1 MRGTQLKLR
10 RMVGAGALASSLL
23 LAGLSFA
30 SLPAGAQTAP
40 VTTTTSMTICPA
52 LSVAN
57 PGPGDNIVPGALVIS
72 GEAFDPAAPSGT
84 SGIERV
90 DLFLGLRDQ
99 GGNILGSAVP
109 GAAAGENPRFF
120 TTQVTI
126 PDVNQGDV
134 FAAYAIS
141 SVTGQQTSVS
151 YPIFI
156 GTPATHPSGA
166 TPTPLPTDV
175 TRTSSCPA
183 GVAGPAGAAAPAAG
197 APAASAPSVSMTPS
211 AATSTG
217 AMTGANACPVLT
229 VANPGPGDTLNAG
242 DVFISGSAK
251 DPAAATSG
259 NSGVQRVDLFLGSRD
274 AGGTFLGS
282 GIPGTGPGS
291 SPAAFTVQVTVPD
304 LGRGA
309 DFAAYAI
316 GDNGQ
321 ETTLTFPVFV
331 GNTPVNNSGLSTPTP
346 IAQTQTQTSTCR

>member
-10 RMVGAGALASSLL
+10 RLVGAGALASSLL

-30 SLPAGAQTAP
+30 SLPAGAATAP
-40 VTTTTSMTICPA
+40 SSTTVCPE

-57 PGPGDNIVPGALVIS
+57 PSPGNNLVAGGLVIS
-72 GEAFDPAAPSGT
+72 GEAFDPAAPAGT

-99 GGNILGSAVP
+99 GGTILGSAVP
-109 GAAAGENPRFF
+109 GAVGGENPRFF

-151 YPIFI
+151 FPIFI
-156 GTPATHPSGA
+156 GTPATHASGA
-166 TPTPLPTDV
+166 TPTPVPTDV
-175 TRTSSCPA
+175 TMTSSCPA
-183 GVAGPAGAAAPAAG
+183 GVASSAPAAS
-197 APAASAPSVSMTPS
+197 APAVSAPSVSMTPS

-217 AMTGANACPVLT
+217 AMTASNACPVLT

-242 DVFISGSAK
+242 DVFISGSAM
-251 DPAAATSG
+251 DPAAAMSG
-259 NSGVQRVDLFLGSRD
+259 NSGVERVDLFLGARD
-274 AGGTFLGS
+274 QGGTFLGS
-282 GIPGTGPGS
+282 GVPGTGPGS
-291 SPAAFTVQVTVPD
+291 SPAAFTVKVTVPD

-321 ETTLTFPVFV
+321 ETTITFPVFV
-331 GNTPVNNSGLSTPTP
+331 GNTPVNTSGLSTPTP
-346 IAQTQTQTSTCR
+346 VPQTQTHTSTCTH